1 MRPDRC
7 FVLASGNAGK
17 LRELSALLQG
27 SGIRL
32 RPQSEFDL
40 PEVEETGLT
49 FVENALLKARA
60 AAAGSRLPSI
70 ADDSGLEVDALDGE
84 PGIRSARFAGRQ
96 GDDQANNA
104 LLLERLDGL
113 PTERRSARF
122 RCVIVSLTHPA
133 DPAPLI
139 CEGTWE
145 GTIAEQP
152 SGERGFGYDPVFVP
166 RGMSVSAAELDPAV
180 KNRLSHRGQALRK
193 LIESL
198 TAEPA

>member
-1 MRPDRC
+1 MSRDRC
-7 FVLASGNAGK
+7 FVLASANAGK
-17 LRELSALLQG
+17 LRELNSLLED

-40 PEVEETGLT
+40 QEVEETGLT

-60 AAAGSRLPSI
+60 AAAGSGLPAI

-104 LLLERLDGL
+104 LLLERLAGS
-113 PTERRSARF
+113 PAGQRSARF
-122 RCVIVSLTHPA
+122 RCVIVSLAHPA

-139 CEGTWE
+139 CEGVWE
-145 GTIAEQP
+145 GAIAEHP
-152 SGERGFGYDPVFVP
+152 SGKRGFGYDPLFVP
-166 RGMSVSAAELDPAV
+166 RGMSVTAAELDARE

-193 LIESL
+193 LIEGL
-198 TAEPA
+198 AAAA

>member
-1 MRPDRC
+1 MRTDRC
-7 FVLASGNAGK
+7 FVFASGNPGK
-17 LRELSALLQG
+17 LRELSALLEET
-27 SGIRL
+27 GIRL

-40 PEVEETGLT
+40 PEVDETGLT

-60 AAAGSRLPSI
+60 AAAGSRLPAI

-104 LLLERLDGL
+104 LLLERLAGL
-113 PTERRSARF
+113 PAARRTARF
-122 RCVIVSLTHPA
+122 RCVIVSLAHPA

-152 SGERGFGYDPVFVP
+152 SGDRGFGYDPVFVP

-198 TAEPA
+198 SAVPA